1 MTHKLHLTIPLHGD
15 PEADWQHMRVALS
28 SAMASATSSN
38 HSEALRA
45 IYDALGQNVP
55 DELPMTQHG
64 VAPSSAHPQGV
75 AQHPVTECS
84 RAFCGQPAGP
94 PYGRGGVPY
103 PPPEMTDDQRRL
115 LESVRE
121 SNRPT
126 PVTGPGMMVSADSL
140 IAALNE
146 TADDF
151 ERQDMSGNATPGLVA
166 AYSTMQL
173 GLRRL
178 AKHLGGPVTRKPE
191 AKTVR
196 NGVLEPYTAVGA
208 IVPAEACRI
217 GTVLRAM
224 NGPQKYIVTADGSG
238 RKGWVNFP

>member
-1 MTHKLHLTIPLHGD
+1 MTHNLHLTIPLHGD
-15 PEADWQHMRVALS
+15 PEADWQHMRTALS

-55 DELPMTQHG
+55 DELP
-64 VAPSSAHPQGV
+64 VARHAVRPHEQFPDGV

-94 PYGRGGVPY
+94 PYGHVPPY
-103 PPPEMTDDQRRL
+103 ARPIPPPELSVDQRRL

-126 PVTGPGMMVSADSL
+126 PITGPSMMVSADSL

-151 ERQDMSGNATPGLVA
+151 ERQDMSGNATPGIVA

-178 AKHLGGPVTRKPE
+178 AKHLSGPVKDAEPE
-191 AKTVR
+191 R
-196 NGVLEPYTAVGA
+196 PGRCPGCGSFWRYQVLPRCQPAAHDWHFAV
-208 IVPAEACRI
+208 
-217 GTVLRAM
+217 
-224 NGPQKYIVTADGSG
+224 
-238 RKGWVNFP
+238 